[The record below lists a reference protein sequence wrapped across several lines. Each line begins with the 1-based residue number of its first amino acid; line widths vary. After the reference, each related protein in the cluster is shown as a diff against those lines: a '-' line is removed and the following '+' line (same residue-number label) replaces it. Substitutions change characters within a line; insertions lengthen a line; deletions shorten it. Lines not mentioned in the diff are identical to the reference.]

1 MGMIQTRCCRDTQ
14 VKNSGIVISKQQAI
28 HNIIKIQSFFRGFNF
43 RKKNPDFLK
52 NKKQFL
58 GIAPTYATNQIKE
71 ISMNYTTESQDNN
84 PKILKLKNL
93 LPKFELDEKETYLLN
108 TSQLKTMG
116 LLYPNNII
124 YKGTVNDK
132 FQREGFGKLFLNDGS
147 IYEGFFKE
155 NRMEGRGRFLNIEG
169 FIYEG
174 EFKNNLASGYGK
186 YVGLDGTI
194 YKGTW
199 VNNKQNGIGDVTYS
213 DNSHYIGNFIN
224 GLKNGKGKFFF
235 PEGNSYEGNFINNE
249 IKGEG
254 IYKWRDGR
262 IYIGFWEENKMNG
275 YGIFMWPDCKKYY
288 GHYVDNNKD
297 GFGIFYW
304 ADGKKFEG
312 FWKDGKQHG
321 YGLILSHKIKE
332 YGEWYEGKHIKN
344 INGENECNITQKY
357 IDSVKKDSEF
367 TDFERNIERYEK
379 EIGIE
384 NFYFE

>member
-174 EFKNNLASGYGK
+174 EFKNNL
-186 YVGLDGTI
+186 
-194 YKGTW
+194 
-199 VNNKQNGIGDVTYS
+199 
-213 DNSHYIGNFIN
+213 
-224 GLKNGKGKFFF
+224 
-235 PEGNSYEGNFINNE
+235 P
-249 IKGEG
+249 
-254 IYKWRDGR
+254 
-262 IYIGFWEENKMNG
+262 
-275 YGIFMWPDCKKYY
+275 
-288 GHYVDNNKD
+288 
-297 GFGIFYW
+297 
-304 ADGKKFEG
+304 
-312 FWKDGKQHG
+312 HG
-321 YGLILSHKIKE
+321 YG
-332 YGEWYEGKHIKN
+332 
-344 INGENECNITQKY
+344 C
-357 IDSVKKDSEF
+357 
-367 TDFERNIERYEK
+367 
-379 EIGIE
+379 
-384 NFYFE
+384 